1 MSFQHAEFAT
11 DPAVIH
17 PDITLQQTG
26 PAIPVGYVPASDDF
40 TLNQAEFAS
49 MVSGERVATPGSD
62 LPASTPDP
70 HVPPASS
77 VVTPVAEK
85 PLEKPLHYD
94 LKLPQPVIYK
104 PLLFSKKVKRVKGGG
119 KKNKK

>member
-1 MSFQHAEFAT
+1 MSLQNAEFAT
-11 DPAVIH
+11 D
-17 PDITLQQTG
+17 LQQTE
-26 PAIPVGYVPASDDF
+26 PAIPVVNVPTSDDVF

-49 MVSGERVATPGSD
+49 MVSGEQVATPGSD
-62 LPASTPDP
+62 LPASNPDP

-119 KKNKK
+119 KKYKK